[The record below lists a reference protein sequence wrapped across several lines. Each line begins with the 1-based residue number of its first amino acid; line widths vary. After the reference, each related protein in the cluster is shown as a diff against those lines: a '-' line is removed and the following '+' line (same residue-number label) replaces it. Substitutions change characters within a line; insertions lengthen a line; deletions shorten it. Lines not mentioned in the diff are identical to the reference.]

1 MTYVIINLG
10 IIAILYFGG
19 RQVDAG
25 RLTQGQI
32 IALINYMSQILT
44 ELVKLANLIIL
55 LSRAMAS
62 LSRVNTIFEQ
72 KPSISAEGTL
82 LEIPDPSC
90 GNIPAVAFENVGFT
104 YAGANPRLCR
114 VFLSPLCQ
122 GKPSV
127 LSEEP
132 APVNLHW
139 QASSPAL
146 RQHRRNHP
154 AVRTGYPPA
163 GARFH
168 MPAYR
173 YRPPE
178 SRLILRLPAQE
189 YAVGKTGRL

>member
-1 MTYVIINLG
+1 MPEGDPGT
-10 IIAILYFGG
+10 
-19 RQVDAG
+19 D
-25 RLTQGQI
+25 

-72 KPSISAEGTL
+72 KSSISAEGTP

-90 GNIPAVAFENVGFT
+90 GNIPAVAFENVGLLT
-104 YAGANPRLCR
+104 PGQNPRLCR

-132 APVNLHW
+132 APGSLHCK
-139 QASSPAL
+139 PHPPLL